1 MHRNAVCE
9 LGLERPPGGSPDTQ
23 ISPSL
28 LVTMSEIPLLNSWIL
43 FFFLFNAEEALQII
57 CVRPGLT
64 RKVEATFRIFKAAR

>member
-28 LVTMSEIPLLNSWIL
+28 PVTLSEILLLNCWIL
-43 FFFLFNAEEALQII
+43 FFFLFNAEAALEII
-57 CVRPGLT
+57 CVRQGLT
-64 RKVEATFRIFKAAR
+64 RKVEATFRHFKAAR